1 MKTRKVGKIVSLL
14 VAIVLVATI
23 MIPAAGVLAAETPD
37 RTVASNAELHSAIQF
52 AYEKSL
58 AGEITADRPYRVQ
71 LSGDIEVPTFG
82 YTAIGTSY
90 LDGREEWSRRGYIA
104 AKTFVKDGVTYTNYQ
119 QEGSYEGTAII
130 IPENTYMVIDLN
142 GHTIKLADAYQYG
155 DKNKEEIGI
164 ANPGYNQVT
173 YTNGAMDKSESLHP
187 KGKGRTQ
194 DIIYKNGMASVITVL
209 GQLTLKDTSSKKTGT
224 ITGGVGNVVE
234 AGDRG
239 SAVGKK
245 YTGTDANSPTVHVL
259 DYVETGIHH
268 SGNSSS
274 RVAGGGVYVKGE
286 NAVFNMEGGNITK
299 NISWASQAANA
310 AFQREHLLTA
320 VGGGVAVED
329 GATFNMSGGSIYNNN
344 ARSYMLK
351 NDADGGFSVYGGGV
365 YLGTNATMNFTG
377 GVIKEN
383 STFSRMAYSTSG
395 PSGTLNSMGGGIYVS
410 GSALLNMYVNDEV
423 DSVTDDTVPSVIG
436 NTCGGVRK
444 SGSKT
449 FLHAAGAGIYA
460 AEGSYVNIRRAL
472 ITANGF
478 YRLGVDFSDYDKAV
492 KAGNLDE
499 NKWNFNAVARDE
511 SGKVHYQDGSGNTSY
526 TNANGEVVDYVA
538 TDKYLAADGTKKYV
552 DVITADNQV
561 KDTWLYP
568 LQPGNSKLTT
578 YTNGG
583 GMFVANDS
591 VVNIGDGVWIY
602 DNWDMITSTGDG
614 ITQDDVYFTRRDGAV
629 DYSLLRLAAPAT
641 ESKIGI
647 NDEGS
652 METRY
657 IATESVRPTVVTEGK
672 TAAQIKRQLS
682 IKDSYDKVF
691 EDYKGAYLP
700 SQTDVQF
707 FWCNGRNEFDSS
719 QPEKSRPF
727 RAVIFNDQVQQF
739 NTNALVPISKA
750 QLKFGDTSNAYSSD
764 NYHGYVLRS
773 FNEANLHQYANVNIE
788 GEATWQNAK
797 TALQDFP
804 DYTFNNTIKTYTLT
818 LSRPNYNIYKGDNW
832 SNLPSINTVDG
843 TATTVGTAGAPNSL
857 AYSAELG
864 GEASD
869 LYFKSWQF
877 YAPYG
882 YKRYFD
888 FMTAKTLGDQE
899 YDLANDPEHFTH
911 SFTSKQLITWNN
923 NLLHQSVPTYT
934 AMFYSASELAAA
946 RHDLSVTKGALL
958 IGKDGKVY
966 IRVAALLGGYMTDLQ
981 NVQPSRH
988 TAADGTELYFNKPTF
1003 VASYTNATPTLEG
1016 GYKTTT
1022 QNGTPF
1028 EARIAKKLISNGTN
1042 NKVTLDTWNYVPGN
1056 NSAFANDAW
1065 TLWNAGKNHHNKNG
1079 DSSFLGIMW
1088 VDIDTG
1094 ITYNSETNK
1103 LVGDT
1108 SKVIYVTPCIEVTD
1122 KSGST
1127 HYSYYYGESRAYSVA
1142 QLLEADGGLNK

>member
-23 MIPAAGVLAAETPD
+23 MIPAASVLAAETPD
-37 RTVASNAELHSAIQF
+37 RTVASNAELHSAIQY

-71 LSGDIEVPTFG
+71 LIGNIEVPALKFISLGRSLSG
-82 YTAIGTSY
+82 YETYSH
-90 LDGREEWSRRGYIA
+90 RGYPVAGTIE
-104 AKTFVKDGVTYTNYQ
+104 KDGKTYTNY
-119 QEGSYEGTAII
+119 ENADSYEGTAII
-130 IPENTYMVIDLN
+130 IPANTYMTIDLN
-142 GHTIKLADAYQYG
+142 GYAIKLADVYQSVSKSGIPDPSVNMMTDVG
-155 DKNKEEIGI
+155 DHDTKNSL
-164 ANPGYNQVT
+164 NPHKDGTSDVT
-173 YTNGAMDKSESLHP
+173 T
-187 KGKGRTQ
+187 
-194 DIIYKNGMASVITVL
+194 KNAMASVITVL

-234 AGDRG
+234 AGTNGQTYSEYGKTIYEFDRFE
-239 SAVGKK
+239 A
-245 YTGTDANSPTVHVL
+245 A
-259 DYVETGIHH
+259 GIHR
-268 SGNSSS
+268 SGNATR
-274 RVAGGGVYVKGE
+274 RVAGGGVYVKGS
-286 NAVFNMEGGNITK
+286 NAVFNLEGGSITK
-299 NISWASQAANA
+299 NVAWADQSANA
-310 AFQREHLLTA
+310 IFSRNYYLEA

-329 GATFNMSGGSIYNNN
+329 GATFNMSGGEISAN
-344 ARSYMLK
+344 AAKSYMVK
-351 NDADGGFSVYGGGV
+351 TKVNGFEVYGGGV

-377 GVIKEN
+377 GSVKSN
-383 STFSRMAYSTSG
+383 STFSRMDFDKTSND
-395 PSGTLNSMGGGIYVS
+395 GTLKSQGGGIYVS
-410 GSALLNMYVNDEV
+410 SSALLNMYVNGEV

-436 NTCGGVRK
+436 NTCGAVRQ
-444 SGSKT
+444 SGSKLNKA
-449 FLHAAGAGIYA
+449 FIWAEGAGIYA
-460 AEGSYVNIRRAL
+460 AEGSYVNLRRAL
-472 ITANGF
+472 ITGNGF
-478 YRLGVDFSDYDKAV
+478 YKLATDFSDYNKA
-492 KAGNLDE
+492 KDNGDLDE
-499 NKWNFNAVARDE
+499 SKWTFDAVARDAD
-511 SGKVHYQDGSGNTSY
+511 GKVHYRDGSGNTSY

-552 DVITADNQV
+552 DVITANNEV
-561 KDTWLYP
+561 KTTWVYP
-568 LQPGNSKLTT
+568 AQPGNSGLDT

-583 GMFVANDS
+583 GMFIANDS
-591 VVNIGDGVWIY
+591 VVNIGDSVWIY

-657 IATESVRPTVVTEGK
+657 IATESVRPTVVIDGK

-707 FWCNGRNEFDSS
+707 FWCNGRNQFDSN

-750 QLKFGDTSNAYSSD
+750 QLKFGGTSYAYSSG

-788 GEATWQNAK
+788 GEATWHNEK

-804 DYTFNNTIKTYTLT
+804 DYTVNNITKTYTLT

-1065 TLWNAGKNHHNKNG
+1065 TIWNAGKNHHNKNG

-1103 LVGDT
+1103 LDGDT

>member
-23 MIPAAGVLAAETPD
+23 MIPAASVLAAETPD
-37 RTVASNAELHSAIQF
+37 RTVASNAELHSAIQY

-71 LSGDIEVPTFG
+71 LIGNIEVPALKFISLGRSLSG
-82 YTAIGTSY
+82 YETYSH
-90 LDGREEWSRRGYIA
+90 RGYPVAGTIE
-104 AKTFVKDGVTYTNYQ
+104 KDGKTYTNY
-119 QEGSYEGTAII
+119 ENADSYEGTAII
-130 IPENTYMVIDLN
+130 IPANTYMTIDLN
-142 GHTIKLADAYQYG
+142 GYAIKLADVYQSVSKSGIPDPSVNMMTDVG
-155 DKNKEEIGI
+155 DHDTKNSL
-164 ANPGYNQVT
+164 NPHKDGTSDVT
-173 YTNGAMDKSESLHP
+173 T
-187 KGKGRTQ
+187 
-194 DIIYKNGMASVITVL
+194 KNAMASVITVL

-234 AGDRG
+234 AGTNGQTYSEYGKTIYEFDRFE
-239 SAVGKK
+239 A
-245 YTGTDANSPTVHVL
+245 A
-259 DYVETGIHH
+259 GIHR
-268 SGNSSS
+268 SGNATR
-274 RVAGGGVYVKGE
+274 RVAGGGVYVKGS
-286 NAVFNMEGGNITK
+286 NAVFNLEGGSITK
-299 NISWASQAANA
+299 NVAWADQSANA
-310 AFQREHLLTA
+310 IFSRDYYLEA

-329 GATFNMSGGSIYNNN
+329 GATFNMSGGEISAN
-344 ARSYMLK
+344 AAKSYMVK
-351 NDADGGFSVYGGGV
+351 TKVNGFEVYGGGV

-377 GVIKEN
+377 GSVKSN
-383 STFSRMAYSTSG
+383 STFSRMDFDKTSND
-395 PSGTLNSMGGGIYVS
+395 GTLKSQGGGIYVS
-410 GSALLNMYVNDEV
+410 SSALLNMYVNGEV

-436 NTCGGVRK
+436 NTCGAVRQ
-444 SGSKT
+444 SGSKLNKA
-449 FLHAAGAGIYA
+449 FIWAEGAGIYA
-460 AEGSYVNIRRAL
+460 AEGSYVNLRRAL
-472 ITANGF
+472 ITGNGF
-478 YRLGVDFSDYDKAV
+478 YKLATDFSDYNKA
-492 KAGNLDE
+492 KDNGDLDE
-499 NKWNFNAVARDE
+499 SKWTFDAVARDAD
-511 SGKVHYQDGSGNTSY
+511 GKVHYRDGSGNTSY

-552 DVITADNQV
+552 DVITANKEV
-561 KDTWLYP
+561 KTTWVYP
-568 LQPGNSKLTT
+568 AQPGNSGLDT

-583 GMFVANDS
+583 GMFIANDS
-591 VVNIGDGVWIY
+591 VVNIGDSVWIY

-657 IATESVRPTVVTEGK
+657 IATESVRPTVVIDGK

-707 FWCNGRNEFDSS
+707 FWCNGRNQFDSN

-750 QLKFGDTSNAYSSD
+750 QLKFGDTSNAYSSG

-1103 LVGDT
+1103 LDGDT

>member
-23 MIPAAGVLAAETPD
+23 MIPAASVLAAETPD
-37 RTVASNAELHSAIQF
+37 RTVASNAELHSAIQY

-71 LSGDIEVPTFG
+71 LIGNIEVPALKFISLGRSLSG
-82 YTAIGTSY
+82 YETYSH
-90 LDGREEWSRRGYIA
+90 RGYPVAGTIE
-104 AKTFVKDGVTYTNYQ
+104 KDGKTYTNY
-119 QEGSYEGTAII
+119 ENADSYEGTAII
-130 IPENTYMVIDLN
+130 IPANTYMTIDLN
-142 GHTIKLADAYQYG
+142 GYAIKLADVYQSVSKSGIPDPSVNMMTDVG
-155 DKNKEEIGI
+155 DHDTKNSL
-164 ANPGYNQVT
+164 NPHKDGTSDVT
-173 YTNGAMDKSESLHP
+173 T
-187 KGKGRTQ
+187 
-194 DIIYKNGMASVITVL
+194 KNAMASVITVL

-234 AGDRG
+234 AGTNGQTYSEYGKTIYEFDRFE
-239 SAVGKK
+239 A
-245 YTGTDANSPTVHVL
+245 A
-259 DYVETGIHH
+259 GIHR
-268 SGNSSS
+268 SVNATR
-274 RVAGGGVYVKGE
+274 RVAGGGVYVKGS
-286 NAVFNMEGGNITK
+286 NAVFNLEGGSITK
-299 NISWASQAANA
+299 NVAWADQSANA
-310 AFQREHLLTA
+310 IFSRDYYLEA

-329 GATFNMSGGSIYNNN
+329 GATFNMSGGEISAN
-344 ARSYMLK
+344 AAKSYMVK
-351 NDADGGFSVYGGGV
+351 TKVNGFEVYGGGV

-377 GVIKEN
+377 GSVKSN
-383 STFSRMAYSTSG
+383 STFSRMDFDKTSND
-395 PSGTLNSMGGGIYVS
+395 GTLKSQGGGIYVS
-410 GSALLNMYVNDEV
+410 SSALLNMYVNGEV

-436 NTCGGVRK
+436 NTCGAVRQ
-444 SGSKT
+444 SGSKLNKA
-449 FLHAAGAGIYA
+449 FIWAEGAGIYA
-460 AEGSYVNIRRAL
+460 AEGSYVNLRRAL
-472 ITANGF
+472 ITGNGF
-478 YRLGVDFSDYDKAV
+478 YKLATDFSDYNKA
-492 KAGNLDE
+492 KDNGDLDE
-499 NKWNFNAVARDE
+499 SKWTFDAVARDAD
-511 SGKVHYQDGSGNTSY
+511 GKVHYRDGSGNTSY

-552 DVITADNQV
+552 DVITANNEV
-561 KDTWLYP
+561 KTTWVYP
-568 LQPGNSKLTT
+568 AQPGNSGLDT

-583 GMFVANDS
+583 GMFIANDS
-591 VVNIGDGVWIY
+591 VVNIGDSVWIY

-657 IATESVRPTVVTEGK
+657 IATESVRPTVVIDGK

-707 FWCNGRNEFDSS
+707 FWCNGRNQFDSN

-750 QLKFGDTSNAYSSD
+750 QLKFGDTSNAYSSG

-804 DYTFNNTIKTYTLT
+804 DYTFNNTIKAYTLT

-1065 TLWNAGKNHHNKNG
+1065 TIWNAGKNHHNKNG

-1103 LVGDT
+1103 LDGDT

>member
-23 MIPAAGVLAAETPD
+23 MIPAASVLAAETPD
-37 RTVASNAELHSAIQF
+37 RTVASNAELHSAIQY
-52 AYEKSL
+52 AYKKSL
-58 AGEITADRPYRVQ
+58 AGEITADRPLKVQ
-71 LSGDIEVPTFG
+71 LSGDIEVPAFN
-82 YTAIGTSY
+82 YTRI
-90 LDGREEWSRRGYIA
+90 RENNITNASVQGYIA
-104 AKTFVKDGVTYTNYQ
+104 AGTVEEDGKTYTNY
-119 QEGSYEGTAII
+119 EEAGSYEGTAII

-142 GHTIKLADAYQYG
+142 GHTIRLAAQYQSVGENGIPSPNDNFEQKKLES
-155 DKNKEEIGI
+155 KEENI
-164 ANPGYNQVT
+164 T
-173 YTNGAMDKSESLHP
+173 LST
-187 KGKGRTQ
+187 
-194 DIIYKNGMASVITVL
+194 KNGMASVITVL
-209 GQLTLKDTSSKKTGT
+209 GQLTLKDTSKAKTGT
-224 ITGGVGNVVE
+224 ITGGVGNIIE
-234 AGDRG
+234 AGTG
-239 SAVGKK
+239 GIK
-245 YTGTDANSPTVHVL
+245 YTNYGHTVYQL
-259 DYVETGIHH
+259 DTYDWASVHH
-268 SGNSSS
+268 SSTSSK
-274 RVAGGGVYVKGE
+274 RVAGGGVYVKGA

-299 NISWASQAANA
+299 NIAYATQGNNVCFHEKS
-310 AFQREHLLTA
+310 RLTA
-320 VGGGVAVED
+320 VGGGVAVDD

-344 ARSYMLK
+344 AKSYMTQ
-351 NDADGGFSVYGGGV
+351 ADTDGFYVQGGGV

-377 GVIKEN
+377 GTVRDN
-383 STFSRMAYSTSG
+383 STFSRMAYSSSG
-395 PSGTLNSMGGGIYVS
+395 ADGTLKTQGGGIYVGS
-410 GSALLNMYVNDEV
+410 SALLNMYVANDV
-423 DSVTDDTVPSVIG
+423 DEITESTVPSIVG
-436 NTCGGVRK
+436 NTCGGVRR
-444 SGSKT
+444 SGSQT
-449 FLHAAGAGIYA
+449 YMWAEGAGIYA
-460 AEGSYVNIRRAL
+460 AEGSYINLRRAL
-472 ITANGF
+472 ITGNGF
-478 YRLGVDFSDYDKAV
+478 YKLTTDFSDYDKA
-492 KAGNLDE
+492 KDNGALDE
-499 NKWNFNAVARDE
+499 SKWTFDTVARDAD
-511 SGKVHYQDGSGNTSY
+511 GKVHYQDDKGNTSY
-526 TNANGEVVDYVA
+526 TDANGDTVDYIA
-538 TDKYLAADGTKKYV
+538 TDKYTVADGTEKYV
-552 DVITADNQV
+552 DVVQASNDV
-561 KDTWLYP
+561 KTTWIYP
-568 LQPGNSKLTT
+568 TQPGNKSLTT

-583 GMFVANDS
+583 GMYVANDS

-602 DNWDMITSTGDG
+602 DNWDMLTSTGTG
-614 ITQDDVYFTRRDGAV
+614 ITQDDVYFTRRSGAV
-629 DYSLLRLAAPAT
+629 DYSMLRLAAPAT

-647 NDEGS
+647 NDESS

-657 IATESVRPTVVTEGK
+657 IATESVRPTVVTEKK
-672 TAAQIKRQLS
+672 TAAQIKRQQS
-682 IKDSYDKVF
+682 IKDSYDNVF

-1103 LVGDT
+1103 LDGDT

>member
-71 LSGDIEVPTFG
+71 LSGDIEVPALKFISLGKSLNG
-82 YTAIGTSY
+82 YETYSH
-90 LDGREEWSRRGYIA
+90 RGYPVAGTIE
-104 AKTFVKDGVTYTNYQ
+104 KDGKTYTNY
-119 QEGSYEGTAII
+119 ENADSYEGTAII
-130 IPENTYMVIDLN
+130 IPANTYMTIDLN
-142 GHTIKLADAYQYG
+142 GYAIKLADVYQSVSKSGIPDPGVNMMTDVG
-155 DKNKEEIGI
+155 DYDTKNSL
-164 ANPGYNQVT
+164 NPHKDGTSDVT
-173 YTNGAMDKSESLHP
+173 T
-187 KGKGRTQ
+187 
-194 DIIYKNGMASVITVL
+194 KNAMASVITVL
-209 GQLTLKDTSSKKTGT
+209 GQLTLKDTSSEKTGT

-234 AGDRG
+234 AGTNG
-239 SAVGKK
+239 QKYSEYGKTI
-245 YTGTDANSPTVHVL
+245 YEFDIFNTA
-259 DYVETGIHH
+259 GIHH
-268 SGNSSS
+268 SGNATR
-274 RVAGGGVYVKGE
+274 RVAGGGVYVKGS
-286 NAVFNMEGGNITK
+286 NAVFNLEGGSITK
-299 NISWASQAANA
+299 NVAWADQSANA
-310 AFQREHLLTA
+310 IFSRDYYLEA

-329 GATFNMSGGSIYNNN
+329 GATFNMSGGEISAN
-344 ARSYMLK
+344 AAKSYMVK
-351 NDADGGFSVYGGGV
+351 KEVNGFEVYGGGV

-377 GVIKEN
+377 GSVKDN
-383 STFSRMAYSTSG
+383 STFSRMAYGKTG
-395 PSGTLNSMGGGIYVS
+395 TAGTLKSQGGGIYVS
-410 GSALLNMYVNDEV
+410 SSALLNMYVNDEV

-436 NTCGGVRK
+436 NTCGAVRR
-444 SGSKT
+444 SGSKLDKA
-449 FLHAAGAGIYA
+449 FIWAEGAGIYA
-460 AEGSYVNIRRAL
+460 AEGSYVNLRRAL
-472 ITANGF
+472 ITGNGF
-478 YRLGVDFSDYDKAV
+478 YKLATDFSDYNKA
-492 KAGNLDE
+492 KDNGDLDE
-499 NKWNFNAVARDE
+499 SKWTFDAVARDAD
-511 SGKVHYQDGSGNTSY
+511 GKVHYRDGSGNTSY

-552 DVITADNQV
+552 DVITANNEV
-561 KDTWLYP
+561 KTTWVYP
-568 LQPGNSKLTT
+568 AQPGNSGLDT

-583 GMFVANDS
+583 GMFIANDS

-652 METRY
+652 RETRY
-657 IATESVRPTVVTEGK
+657 IATESVRPTVVIDGK
-672 TAAQIKRQLS
+672 TAAQIKRQQS
-682 IKDSYDKVF
+682 IEDSYDKVF

-707 FWCNGRNEFDSS
+707 FWCNGRNQFDSN
-719 QPEKSRPF
+719 QPENSRPF

-750 QLKFGDTSNAYSSD
+750 QLKFGDTSNAYSSN

-882 YKRYFD
+882 YKKYFD

-934 AMFYSASELAAA
+934 AMFYSATELAAA

-966 IRVAALLGGYMTDLQ
+966 IRVAALLGGYQGNLNKLQ
-981 NVQPSRH
+981 PTSH
-988 TAADGTELYFNKPTF
+988 TAADGEELYFNAPTF

-1016 GYKTTT
+1016 GYKTTN
-1022 QNGTPF
+1022 QNGTQF
-1028 EARIAKKLISNGTN
+1028 EARVAKKLVSNGTN

-1094 ITYNSETNK
+1094 ITYDSETGK
-1103 LVGDT
+1103 FVGDT
-1108 SKVIYVTPCIEVTD
+1108 NKVIYVTPCIEVT
-1122 KSGST
+1122 KGVART
-1127 HYSYYYGESRAYSVA
+1127 HNSYYYGESRAYSVA
-1142 QLLEADGGLNK
+1142 QLLEADGGIINK

>member
-23 MIPAAGVLAAETPD
+23 MIPAASVLAAETPD
-37 RTVASNAELHSAIQF
+37 RTVASNAELHSAIQY

-71 LSGDIEVPTFG
+71 LIGNIEVPALKFISLGRSLSG
-82 YTAIGTSY
+82 YETYSH
-90 LDGREEWSRRGYIA
+90 RGYPVAGTIE
-104 AKTFVKDGVTYTNYQ
+104 KDGKTYTNY
-119 QEGSYEGTAII
+119 ENADSYEGTAII
-130 IPENTYMVIDLN
+130 IPANTYMTIDLN
-142 GHTIKLADAYQYG
+142 GYAIKLADVYQSVSKSGIPDPSVNMMTDVG
-155 DKNKEEIGI
+155 DHDTKNSL
-164 ANPGYNQVT
+164 NPHKDGTSDVT
-173 YTNGAMDKSESLHP
+173 T
-187 KGKGRTQ
+187 
-194 DIIYKNGMASVITVL
+194 KNAMASVITVL

-234 AGDRG
+234 AGTNGQTYSEYGKTIYEFDRFE
-239 SAVGKK
+239 A
-245 YTGTDANSPTVHVL
+245 A
-259 DYVETGIHH
+259 GIHR
-268 SGNSSS
+268 SSNATR
-274 RVAGGGVYVKGE
+274 RVAGGGVYVKGS
-286 NAVFNMEGGNITK
+286 NAVFNLEGGSITK
-299 NISWASQAANA
+299 NVAWADQSANA
-310 AFQREHLLTA
+310 IFSRDYYLEA

-329 GATFNMSGGSIYNNN
+329 GATFNMSGGEISAN
-344 ARSYMLK
+344 AAKSYMVK
-351 NDADGGFSVYGGGV
+351 TKVNGFEVYGGGV

-377 GVIKEN
+377 GSVKSN
-383 STFSRMAYSTSG
+383 STFSRMDFDKTSND
-395 PSGTLNSMGGGIYVS
+395 GTLKSQGGGIYVS
-410 GSALLNMYVNDEV
+410 SSALLNMYVNGEV

-436 NTCGGVRK
+436 NTCGAVRQ
-444 SGSKT
+444 SGSKLNKA
-449 FLHAAGAGIYA
+449 FIWAEGAGIYA
-460 AEGSYVNIRRAL
+460 AEGSYVNLRRAL
-472 ITANGF
+472 ITGNGF
-478 YRLGVDFSDYDKAV
+478 YKLATDFSDYNKA
-492 KAGNLDE
+492 KDNGDLDE
-499 NKWNFNAVARDE
+499 SKWTFDAVARDAD
-511 SGKVHYQDGSGNTSY
+511 GKVHYRDGSGNTSY

-552 DVITADNQV
+552 DVITANNEV
-561 KDTWLYP
+561 KTTWVYP
-568 LQPGNSKLTT
+568 AQPGNSGLDT

-583 GMFVANDS
+583 GMFIANDS
-591 VVNIGDGVWIY
+591 VVNIGDSVWIY

-657 IATESVRPTVVTEGK
+657 IATESVRPTVVIDGK

-707 FWCNGRNEFDSS
+707 FWCNGRNQFDSN

-750 QLKFGDTSNAYSSD
+750 QLKFDDTSNAYSSG

-1065 TLWNAGKNHHNKNG
+1065 TIWNAGKNHHNKNG

-1103 LVGDT
+1103 LDGDT

>member
-23 MIPAAGVLAAETPD
+23 MIPAASVLAAETPD
-37 RTVASNAELHSAIQF
+37 RTVASNAELHSAIQY

-71 LSGDIEVPTFG
+71 LIGNIEVPALKFISLGRSLSG
-82 YTAIGTSY
+82 YETYSH
-90 LDGREEWSRRGYIA
+90 RGYPVAGTIE
-104 AKTFVKDGVTYTNYQ
+104 KDGKTYTNY
-119 QEGSYEGTAII
+119 ENADSYEGTAII
-130 IPENTYMVIDLN
+130 IPANTYMTIDLN
-142 GHTIKLADAYQYG
+142 GYAIKLADVYQSVSKSGIPDPSVNMMTDVGNY
-155 DKNKEEIGI
+155 DTKNSL
-164 ANPGYNQVT
+164 NPHKDGTSDVT
-173 YTNGAMDKSESLHP
+173 T
-187 KGKGRTQ
+187 
-194 DIIYKNGMASVITVL
+194 KNAMASVITVL

-234 AGDRG
+234 AGTNGQTYSEYGKTIYEFDRFE
-239 SAVGKK
+239 A
-245 YTGTDANSPTVHVL
+245 A
-259 DYVETGIHH
+259 GIHR
-268 SGNSSS
+268 SDNATR
-274 RVAGGGVYVKGE
+274 RVAGGGVYVKGS
-286 NAVFNMEGGNITK
+286 NAVFNLEGGSITK
-299 NISWASQAANA
+299 NVAWADQSANA
-310 AFQREHLLTA
+310 IFSRDYYLEA

-329 GATFNMSGGSIYNNN
+329 GATFNMSGGEISAN
-344 ARSYMLK
+344 AAKSYMVK
-351 NDADGGFSVYGGGV
+351 TKVNGFEVYGGGV

-377 GVIKEN
+377 GSVKSN
-383 STFSRMAYSTSG
+383 STFSRMDFDKTSND
-395 PSGTLNSMGGGIYVS
+395 GTLKSQGGGIYVS
-410 GSALLNMYVNDEV
+410 SSALLNMYVNGEV

-436 NTCGGVRK
+436 NTCGAVRQ
-444 SGSKT
+444 SGSKSNKA
-449 FLHAAGAGIYA
+449 FIWAEGAGIYA
-460 AEGSYVNIRRAL
+460 AEGSYVNLRRAL
-472 ITANGF
+472 ITGNGF
-478 YRLGVDFSDYDKAV
+478 YKLATDFSDYNKA
-492 KAGNLDE
+492 KDNGDLDE
-499 NKWNFNAVARDE
+499 SKWTFDAVARDAD
-511 SGKVHYQDGSGNTSY
+511 GKVHYRDGSGNTSY

-552 DVITADNQV
+552 DVITANNEV
-561 KDTWLYP
+561 KTTWVYP
-568 LQPGNSKLTT
+568 AQPGNSGLDT

-583 GMFVANDS
+583 GMFIANDS
-591 VVNIGDGVWIY
+591 VVNIGDSVWIY

-647 NDEGS
+647 NDEDS

-657 IATESVRPTVVTEGK
+657 IATESVRPTVVIDGK

-707 FWCNGRNEFDSS
+707 FWCNGRNQFDSN

-750 QLKFGDTSNAYSSD
+750 QLKFGGTSNAYSSG

-911 SFTSKQLITWNN
+911 SFTSEQLITWNN

-1065 TLWNAGKNHHNKNG
+1065 TIWNAGKNHHNKNG

-1103 LVGDT
+1103 LDGDT

>member
-23 MIPAAGVLAAETPD
+23 MIPAASVLAAETPD
-37 RTVASNAELHSAIQF
+37 RTVASNAELHSAIQY

-71 LSGDIEVPTFG
+71 LIGNIEVPALKFISLGRSLSG
-82 YTAIGTSY
+82 YETYSH
-90 LDGREEWSRRGYIA
+90 RGYPVAGTIE
-104 AKTFVKDGVTYTNYQ
+104 KDGKTYTNY
-119 QEGSYEGTAII
+119 ENADSYEGTAII
-130 IPENTYMVIDLN
+130 IPANTYMTIDLN
-142 GHTIKLADAYQYG
+142 GYAIKLADVYQSVYKSGIPDPSVNMMTDVG
-155 DKNKEEIGI
+155 DHDTKNSL
-164 ANPGYNQVT
+164 NPHKDGTSDVT
-173 YTNGAMDKSESLHP
+173 T
-187 KGKGRTQ
+187 
-194 DIIYKNGMASVITVL
+194 KNAMASVITVL

-234 AGDRG
+234 AGTNGQTYSEYGKTIYEFDRFE
-239 SAVGKK
+239 A
-245 YTGTDANSPTVHVL
+245 A
-259 DYVETGIHH
+259 GIHR
-268 SGNSSS
+268 SGNATR
-274 RVAGGGVYVKGE
+274 RVAGGGVYVKGS
-286 NAVFNMEGGNITK
+286 NAVFNLEGGSITK
-299 NISWASQAANA
+299 NVAWADQSANA
-310 AFQREHLLTA
+310 IFSRDYYLEA

-329 GATFNMSGGSIYNNN
+329 GATFNMSGGEISAN
-344 ARSYMLK
+344 AAKSYMVK
-351 NDADGGFSVYGGGV
+351 TKVNGFEVYGGGV

-377 GVIKEN
+377 GSVKSN
-383 STFSRMAYSTSG
+383 STFSRMDFDKTSND
-395 PSGTLNSMGGGIYVS
+395 GTLKSQGGGIYVS
-410 GSALLNMYVNDEV
+410 SSALLNMYVNGEV

-436 NTCGGVRK
+436 NTCGAVRQ
-444 SGSKT
+444 SGSKLNKA
-449 FLHAAGAGIYA
+449 FIWAEGAGIYA
-460 AEGSYVNIRRAL
+460 AEGSYVNLRRAL
-472 ITANGF
+472 ITGNGF
-478 YRLGVDFSDYDKAV
+478 YKLATDFSDYNKA
-492 KAGNLDE
+492 KDNGDLDE
-499 NKWNFNAVARDE
+499 SKWTFDAVARDAD
-511 SGKVHYQDGSGNTSY
+511 GKVHYRDGSGNTSY

-552 DVITADNQV
+552 DVITANNEV
-561 KDTWLYP
+561 KTTWVYP
-568 LQPGNSKLTT
+568 AQPGNSGLDT

-583 GMFVANDS
+583 GMFIANDS
-591 VVNIGDGVWIY
+591 VVNIGDSVWIY

-657 IATESVRPTVVTEGK
+657 IATESVRPTVVIDGK

-707 FWCNGRNEFDSS
+707 FWCNGRNQFDSN

-750 QLKFGDTSNAYSSD
+750 QLKFGDTSNAYSSG

-1065 TLWNAGKNHHNKNG
+1065 TIWNAGKNHHNKNG

-1103 LVGDT
+1103 LDGDT